1 MNDKTTYKI
10 LSFDF
15 DTKLLDDIYHKGN
28 YRNSYNEFKEFL
40 KNNNFD
46 KHPQGS
52 FYISSIKL
60 SELEVELTVDKARET
75 FDWFKYGI
83 KDIRTTNL
91 EAPEFSNL
99 THITQNGKNEKEYD
113 ELVRKTQETRRQKQL
128 ETLQIYNQ
136 KNQKP
141 KIKAEIESVNEYSLY
156 PCLY

>member
-75 FDWFKYGI
+75 FDWFKYAV
-83 KDIRTTNL
+83 KDIRTANL

-99 THITQNGKNEKEYD
+99 THIAQKGQNEKEYN
-113 ELVRKTQETRRQKQL
+113 ELIEKTQETRRQKQL
-128 ETLQIYNQ
+128 EALKNFKIDNKQIIQ
-136 KNQKP
+136 SKDK
-141 KIKAEIESVNEYSLY
+141 ER
-156 PCLY
+156 

>member
-60 SELEVELTVDKARET
+60 SELEVELTVDKARNT
-75 FDWFKYGI
+75 FDWFKYGV
-83 KDIRTTNL
+83 KDMRIANL
-91 EAPEFSNL
+91 ESPEFSNL
-99 THITQNGKNEKEYD
+99 THIAKKRQSEKEYN
-113 ELVRKTQETRRQKQL
+113 ELIEKTKEARRQKQL
-128 ETLQIYNQ
+128 EALKNFKIDNKQIIQ
-136 KNQKP
+136 SKDK
-141 KIKAEIESVNEYSLY
+141 ER
-156 PCLY
+156 

>member
-60 SELEVELTVDKARET
+60 SELEVELTVDKARNT
-75 FDWFKYGI
+75 FDWFKYGV
-83 KDIRTTNL
+83 KDMRIANL
-91 EAPEFSNL
+91 KSPEFSNL
-99 THITQNGKNEKEYD
+99 THIAQNGKNGKEYN
-113 ELVRKTQETRRQKQL
+113 ELIEKTKEARRQKQL
-128 ETLQIYNQ
+128 EALKNFKIDNKQIIQ
-136 KNQKP
+136 SKDK
-141 KIKAEIESVNEYSLY
+141 ER
-156 PCLY
+156 

>member
-60 SELEVELTVDKARET
+60 SELEVELTVNKARET
-75 FDWFKYGI
+75 FDWFKYGV
-83 KDIRTTNL
+83 KDIRTANL
-91 EAPEFSNL
+91 EALEFSNL
-99 THITQNGKNEKEYD
+99 THIAQKGQNEKEYN
-113 ELVRKTQETRRQKQL
+113 ELIEKTQEARRQKQL
-128 ETLQIYNQ
+128 EELKNLKMNNKQIIQ
-136 KNQKP
+136 SKDK
-141 KIKAEIESVNEYSLY
+141 ER
-156 PCLY
+156 